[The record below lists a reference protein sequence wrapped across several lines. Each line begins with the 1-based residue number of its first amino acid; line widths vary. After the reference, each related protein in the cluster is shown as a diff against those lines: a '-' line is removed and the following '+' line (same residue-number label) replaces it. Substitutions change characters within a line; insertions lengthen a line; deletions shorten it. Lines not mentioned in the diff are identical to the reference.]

1 MFSSLCHGIHYMD
14 IRSNDTTPRIVKQQ
28 QSIKKFRIK
37 MAFQPIIDTSSHTV
51 IAHEALVRGEYGESA
66 EKVLSHVTPC
76 HQYQFDQQCRFRAI
90 QTAVA
95 LHLDTQ
101 LFVNFCPNVV
111 KSPSLHM
118 QSLTQLTDHFK
129 FPKTQL
135 VLELTES
142 EEIIDLN
149 KVIELRKVYRE
160 NGLKVAIDDFGS
172 GYAGLGWLVKIHP
185 DIVKLDISLI
195 QNVDTDKYKR
205 AIVQGIIVTCQQL
218 GIMLLAEGIET
229 ITEYLTLKQLGI
241 RYMQG
246 YLFSEPTLGALTHHI
261 APLSV
266 LQHHKRL
273 NSA

>member
-1 MFSSLCHGIHYMD
+1 M
-14 IRSNDTTPRIVKQQ
+14 DTTSNNTAPRALKQQ
-28 QSIKKFRIK
+28 QIIKNFRIK
-37 MAFQPIIDTSSHTV
+37 MAFQPIIDIVSHAV
-51 IAHEALVRGEYGESA
+51 IAHEALVRGEFGESA
-66 EKVLSHVTPC
+66 ETVLSHVAPS

-95 LHLDTQ
+95 LHLEKR

-118 QSLTQLTDHFK
+118 QSLNQLTNHFN

-135 VLELTES
+135 VLELTEA

-149 KVIELRKVYRE
+149 KVIELRKVYRK

-185 DIVKLDISLI
+185 DIVKLDMSLI
-195 QNVDTDKYKR
+195 QNIDLDKYKR

-218 GIMLLAEGIET
+218 DIMLLAEGIET
-229 ITEYLTLKQLGI
+229 MTEYLTLKKLGI

-246 YLFSEPTLGALTHHI
+246 YFFSKPTLGSLTEII
-261 APLSV
+261 APLSC
-266 LQHHKRL
+266 LQNPKRR
-273 NSA
+273 SA